1 MNDRCVSLLDNYD
14 VEVLRTTKGRGAI
27 LCETN
32 QGMLIFKEYMER
44 RNKILLQNEVLE
56 LLQGQQFPAEQ
67 ILKNKEGELL
77 TMDFD
82 GTVYVLKTYFAGR
95 ECELKNSEN
104 CNQAVRTLAQLH
116 ETQLWQEG
124 NAPVEIPE
132 GSALEFNRRTRELKK
147 IRRFL
152 KTRSQKSD
160 FEILLMQNYTCF
172 FEQALQIEE
181 EMQKF
186 AALSVPS
193 GICHGDF
200 QYHNILIEKE
210 QASLINF
217 EKCAIGDMTRDLG
230 LFLRKILEKTSW
242 QEKLAFQLIEEYEK
256 VRPLAD
262 AEKLHLYGR
271 LAYPEKFWKIANF
284 YYNSGK
290 AWIPMK
296 NMEKLYRLLDLEEE
310 KMTFL
315 EHYRGVY
322 L

>member
-44 RNKILLQNEVLE
+44 RNKIFLQNEVLK
-56 LLQGQQFPAEQ
+56 LLHGQKFPAEQ
-67 ILKNKEGELL
+67 LLKNKDGELL

-82 GTVYVLKTYFAGR
+82 GTIYVLKTYFAGR
-95 ECELKNSEN
+95 ECDLKDSEN
-104 CNQAVRTLAQLH
+104 CNQAVRALAQLH
-116 ETQLWQEG
+116 KTQLWQEG

-132 GSALEFNRRTRELKK
+132 SSVLEFNRRTRELKK

-160 FEILLMQNYTCF
+160 FEILLMQNYTYF
-172 FEQALQIEE
+172 FEQALQVGE
-181 EMQKF
+181 EMQRF
-186 AALSVPS
+186 AANPVSL

-200 QYHNILIEKE
+200 QYHNILIEQD
-210 QASLINF
+210 QAFLINF

-242 QEKLAFQLIEEYEK
+242 QEKLAFQLIVEYEK
-256 VRPLAD
+256 IRPLTD
-262 AEKLHLYGR
+262 AERVHLYGR

>member
-32 QGMLIFKEYMER
+32 QGMLIFKEYIER

-56 LLQGQQFPAEQ
+56 LLHGQQFPAEQ

-82 GTVYVLKTYFAGR
+82 GTAYVLKTYSAGR
-95 ECELKNSEN
+95 ECDLKDSEN
-104 CNQAVRTLAQLH
+104 CNQAVRALAQLH
-116 ETQLWQEG
+116 RTQLWQEE

-132 GSALEFNRRTRELKK
+132 NSALEFNRHTRELKK

-160 FEILLMQNYTCF
+160 FEILLMQNYTYF
-172 FEQALQIEE
+172 FEQALQVEE
-181 EMQKF
+181 EMQRF
-186 AALSVPS
+186 TAQPVPS

-200 QYHNILIEKE
+200 QYHNILTEQEKTF
-210 QASLINF
+210 LINF

-230 LFLRKILEKTSW
+230 LFLRKILEKTS
-242 QEKLAFQLIEEYEK
+242 
-256 VRPLAD
+256 
-262 AEKLHLYGR
+262 
-271 LAYPEKFWKIANF
+271 
-284 YYNSGK
+284 
-290 AWIPMK
+290 
-296 NMEKLYRLLDLEEE
+296 
-310 KMTFL
+310 
-315 EHYRGVY
+315 
-322 L
+322 